1 MKPRSSHRRCSV
13 KKLFLEI
20 SQNSQ
25 ENTCAQVAQ
34 VFSCEFC
41 EISKNKFFPELLRWL
56 LLETNSC
63 VLFCHSLLISKHMEV
78 LQRRSNS
85 STVLK
90 TNIHDLT
97 IASLLYTLR
106 AHKKIKMIFILSIH
120 SYETYHSN
128 VSCNVL
134 SIFDFYDLS
143 VQKLTE

>member
-13 KKLFLEI
+13 KKVFLEI

-63 VLFCHSLLISKHMEV
+63 VLFCHSLPISKHMEV

-106 AHKKIKMIFILSIH
+106 AHKKQKRFSYCQFTPMKLIIQMFPVTYYLYLIFTI
-120 SYETYHSN
+120 
-128 VSCNVL
+128 
-134 SIFDFYDLS
+134 
-143 VQKLTE
+143 